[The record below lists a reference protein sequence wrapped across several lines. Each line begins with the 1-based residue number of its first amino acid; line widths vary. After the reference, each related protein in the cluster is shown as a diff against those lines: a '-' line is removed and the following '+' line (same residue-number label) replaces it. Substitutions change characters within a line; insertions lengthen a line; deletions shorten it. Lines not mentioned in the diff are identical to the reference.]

1 MAGNRKDQSAI
12 SVTIDGVDTGGYW
25 EMKSGGE
32 VDSDDTQIYPG
43 ARQAPVSLGGK
54 QIPGPITL
62 TRTFFLDRDLPKIK
76 GWMNRVGKARVV
88 VSDQPLD
95 ADDNAFG
102 TPLVQTGKLKTV
114 TPPER
119 DSTDSGA
126 AQVVIIVSIDG
137 TVA

>member
-1 MAGNRKDQSAI
+1 MAGNRKDQSSI
-12 SVTIDGVDTGGYW
+12 TVSIDGEDTGVW

-62 TRTFFLDRDLPKIK
+62 TRTCFLERDMPKIK
-76 GWMNRVGKARVV
+76 GWMNRTGKARVTV
-88 VSDQPLD
+88 KDQPLD

-102 TPLVQTGKLKTV
+102 SAIVQTGKLKTV

-126 AQVVIIVSIDG
+126 AQVVIVVSVDG

>member
-12 SVTIDGVDTGGYW
+12 SVTIDGEDTGIW

-32 VDSDDTQIYPG
+32 VDSDDTKIYPG
-43 ARQAPVSLGGK
+43 GRQAPISLGGK

-62 TRTFFLDRDLPKIK
+62 TRTVFLERDWPKIK
-76 GWMNRVGKARVV
+76 GWMNRAGKASVV
-88 VSDQPLD
+88 VKDQPLD

-102 TPLVQTGKLKTV
+102 APLVQKGKLKTV
-114 TPPER
+114 TPPDR

-126 AQVVIIVSIDG
+126 AQVVIVVSIDG
-137 TVA
+137 TVG

>member
-12 SVTIDGVDTGGYW
+12 TVSIDGIDTGIW

-62 TRTFFLDRDLPKIK
+62 TRTFDLTRDLGQIK
-76 GWMNRVGKARVV
+76 GWMNKAGKARVTV
-88 VSDQPLD
+88 KDQPLD
-95 ADDNAFG
+95 ADDNPFG
-102 TPLVQTGKLKTV
+102 TAIVQTGKLKTV
-114 TPPER
+114 TPPDR

-126 AQVVIIVSIDG
+126 AQVVIVVSVDG